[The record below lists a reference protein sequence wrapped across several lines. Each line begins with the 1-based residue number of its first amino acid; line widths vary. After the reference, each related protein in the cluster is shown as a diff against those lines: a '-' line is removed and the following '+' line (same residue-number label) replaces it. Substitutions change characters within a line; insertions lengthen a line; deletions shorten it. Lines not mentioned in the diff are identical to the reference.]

1 MSAVNVSLTPA
12 DAERAFEEAGL
23 SAREREAARDVIA
36 GATAEESARRLGV
49 SASTVASY
57 RRRACEKLG
66 CEGVRELRERFSP
79 DEPAAS
85 VVAPDVLR
93 ELGLGETEACVLS
106 LVAAGRST
114 AQVAE
119 ELSVAPGTV
128 SAARAHGYRLLGVH
142 SREELAAALSPEG
155 LERLRERADDLL
167 VDNEPR
173 SPWPRRVYVLVCV
186 LLLAAGLAYE
196 VAFHLVLA
204 ARIGRYFEMVWAW
217 LLCVLARPLAALG
230 AAQLVGLAIGRR
242 VRRCAWPWRRVTVA
256 CGVVVLAYV
265 LLVTLVVHV
274 LPPAAYVVLE
284 SAIVV
289 GAPVILALAVGLA
302 LGVSVAVALRQ
313 RGRAPTARAPRG
325 WSSRAAAAPGRGATR
340 GRAA

>member
-12 DAERAFEEAGL
+12 EAERAFEEAGL
-23 SAREREAARDVIA
+23 SAREREAARDVLA
-36 GATAEESARRLGV
+36 GATAEGSAQRLGV
-49 SASTVASY
+49 SASTIASY

-66 CEGVRELRERFSP
+66 CEGVRELRKRFSP
-79 DEPAAS
+79 GEPAAS
-85 VVAPDVLR
+85 VVEPDAPDVLR
-93 ELGLGETEACVLS
+93 ELGLGETEARVLA

-142 SREELAAALSPEG
+142 SREELATALSPEG
-155 LERLRERADDLL
+155 LGRLRERAEELRADGE
-167 VDNEPR
+167 VPG

-186 LLLAAGLAYE
+186 LLIAAGLAYE
-196 VAFHLVLA
+196 VAFQLVLA

-230 AAQLVGLAIGRR
+230 AAQLAGLAIGRR
-242 VRRCAWPWRRVTVA
+242 VRRRAWPWRRVTVA
-256 CGVVVLAYV
+256 CGVVAAAYA

-284 SAIVV
+284 SAIVA
-289 GAPVILALAVGLA
+289 GAPALLALALGLA

-313 RGRAPTARAPRG
+313 RGRPWA
-325 WSSRAAAAPGRGATR
+325 
-340 GRAA
+340 